1 MIRTRRIAVAA
12 MFLAAPVATL
22 HAQSSAVEL
31 TINDVGIGIG
41 NVPKIY
47 GIRLNFRDRDD
58 FEVHGINATIWQPEG
73 EPRGTVAGLALG
85 LPMTGAARIT
95 GVAAGIFG
103 VSATE
108 RITGVGV
115 GGLGLGAGGRL
126 DGIMIG
132 GIGVGAGGDVRGL
145 TLGGIGVGSGGT
157 LQGISIGGIGVGSGG
172 RVSGLAVGGVGVGA
186 GGGARGILIGGI
198 GVGSGGSLQGLSIGG
213 IGVGAGG
220 DVRGV
225 TIAGVGVGSG
235 GTLRW
240 VSIAG
245 VGVGAPRIEGIAVA
259 AAVGAQDA
267 KAVIIAPAYMRIDR
281 GTFTGV
287 SASAFNHVKGEQ
299 RGLTI
304 GVFNYAQQLHG
315 LQLGVLNYVRDNR
328 APFRLLPL
336 FNVGHE

>member
-1 MIRTRRIAVAA
+1 MTHAHRLVAA
-12 MFLAAPVATL
+12 AAILAAPLATAT
-22 HAQSSAVEL
+22 AQTNAVSL
-31 TINDVGIGIG
+31 TVNDVGIGIG

-73 EPRGTVAGLALG
+73 EPKGTVTGLALG
-85 LPMTGAARIT
+85 LPLTGASRIT
-95 GVAAGIFG
+95 GIGAGIFG

-108 RITGVGV
+108 RITGIGI
-115 GGLGLGAGGRL
+115 GGIGLGAGGRL
-126 DGIMIG
+126 DGIMLG

-145 TLGGIGVGSGGT
+145 TLGGIGVGAGGA
-157 LQGISIGGIGVGSGG
+157 LRGISVGGVGVGSGG
-172 RVSGLAVGGVGVGA
+172 EVSGLAIGGIGVGA
-186 GGGARGILIGGI
+186 GGGARGILIGGV
-198 GVGSGGSLQGLSIGG
+198 GVGSGGSLRGLSVGG

-220 DVRGV
+220 DVNGL
-225 TIAGVGVGSG
+225 TIAGVGIGSG

-245 VGVGAPRIEGIAVA
+245 VGVGAPRIEGFAVA
-259 AAVGAQDA
+259 PAVGAQDA

-287 SASAFNHVKGEQ
+287 SASAFNHIKGTQ
-299 RGLTI
+299 HGLTI
-304 GVFNYAQQLHG
+304 GVFNYAWQLHG
-315 LQLGVLNYVRDNR
+315 LQLGVLNYVRENR

-336 FNVGHE
+336 VNFGHD